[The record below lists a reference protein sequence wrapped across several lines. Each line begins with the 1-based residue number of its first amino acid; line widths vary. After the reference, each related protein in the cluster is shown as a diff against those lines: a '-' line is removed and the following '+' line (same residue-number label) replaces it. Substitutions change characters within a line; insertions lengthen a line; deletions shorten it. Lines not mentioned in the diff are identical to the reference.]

1 MGIPPFTTSPP
12 ASPHPVR
19 VLIVDDSATI
29 RGFIARTLRTDPEI
43 LVVASAADGQ
53 MAIDVLRKH
62 PDIEIIVLDI
72 EMPDMDGLTALP
84 ILLKTVPGVQVIMAS
99 TLTLRNAEISFKAL
113 ALGAADYVPKPSA
126 RDLGSATEFQR
137 ELNEKIKAIARAAR
151 KGRREAAAPTTIPS
165 SSAAQSPVS
174 SLPLPPVSIMERAD
188 ALAIASSTGGP
199 QALVEMFKG
208 LAGKLARV
216 PVFVTQHMPPSFT
229 TILAQNIAK
238 AAGTPCYEAV
248 DGETVK
254 PGVIYVAPGHFH
266 LIVEAA
272 ATGANVVRITQ
283 SPPENF
289 CRPSADPMFRSLAS
303 IYGRKLLGVVL
314 TGMGSD
320 GKAGAEQIVAAGG
333 QILAQDEAT
342 CVVWGMPRAVAEA
355 KLAKAVLPL
364 PQLPLYI
371 LRAIA

>member
-1 MGIPPFTTSPP
+1 MGTPPFTTSLP

-151 KGRREAAAPTTIPS
+151 KGRREATAPTTIPS

-254 PGVIYVAPGHFH
+254 PGVIYVAPG
-266 LIVEAA
+266 
-272 ATGANVVRITQ
+272 
-283 SPPENF
+283 
-289 CRPSADPMFRSLAS
+289 
-303 IYGRKLLGVVL
+303 
-314 TGMGSD
+314 
-320 GKAGAEQIVAAGG
+320 
-333 QILAQDEAT
+333 
-342 CVVWGMPRAVAEA
+342 
-355 KLAKAVLPL
+355 
-364 PQLPLYI
+364 
-371 LRAIA
+371 

>member
-1 MGIPPFTTSPP
+1 VETSPP
-12 ASPHPVR
+12 ATPPPASPPPVR

-29 RGFIARTLRTDPEI
+29 RGFIARALKADPEI
-43 LVVASAADGQ
+43 AVISSAADGQ
-53 MAIDVLRKH
+53 MAIDVLRQH
-62 PDIEIIVLDI
+62 PDIEIIILDI
-72 EMPDMDGLTALP
+72 EMPVMDGLTALP
-84 ILLKTVPGVQVIMAS
+84 LLLKTVPGVRVIMAS

-113 ALGAADYVPKPSA
+113 ALGASDYVPKPSA
-126 RDLGSATEFQR
+126 RDLDAAADFHR
-137 ELNEKIKAIARAAR
+137 ELNEKIKAIALAAR
-151 KGRREAAAPTTIPS
+151 KGRPGNISATKMPAPAATLPPL
-165 SSAAQSPVS
+165 S
-174 SLPLPPVSIMERAD
+174 SLPLPPPSIMERAD

-238 AAGTPCYEAV
+238 AAGTPCHEAV

-254 PGVIYVAPGHFH
+254 PGVIYVAPGDFH
-266 LIVEAA
+266 LIVEASA
-272 ATGANVVRITQ
+272 GMNILRITQ

-289 CRPSADPMFRSLAS
+289 CRPAADPMFRSLAA

-320 GKAGAEQIVAAGG
+320 GKLGAEKIVEAGG

-342 CVVWGMPRAVAEA
+342 SVVWGMPRAVAEA

-371 LRAIA
+371 LRAIT

>member
-1 MGIPPFTTSPP
+1 METSPP
-12 ASPHPVR
+12 ATPPPASPPPVR

-29 RGFIARTLRTDPEI
+29 RGFIARALKADPEI
-43 LVVASAADGQ
+43 AVISSAADGQ
-53 MAIDVLRKH
+53 MAIDVLRQH
-62 PDIEIIVLDI
+62 PDIEIIILDI
-72 EMPDMDGLTALP
+72 EMPVMDGLTALP
-84 ILLKTVPGVQVIMAS
+84 LLLKTVPGVRVIMAS

-113 ALGAADYVPKPSA
+113 ALGASDYVPKPSA
-126 RDLGSATEFQR
+126 RDLDAAADFHR
-137 ELNEKIKAIARAAR
+137 ELNEKIKAIALAAR
-151 KGRREAAAPTTIPS
+151 KGRPGNISATKMPAPAATLPPL
-165 SSAAQSPVS
+165 S
-174 SLPLPPVSIMERAD
+174 SLPLPPPSIMERAD

-238 AAGTPCYEAV
+238 AAGTPCHEAV

-254 PGVIYVAPGHFH
+254 PGVIYVAPGDFH
-266 LIVEAA
+266 LIVEASA
-272 ATGANVVRITQ
+272 GMNILRITQ

-289 CRPSADPMFRSLAS
+289 CRPAADPMFRSLAA

-320 GKAGAEQIVAAGG
+320 GKLGAEKIVEAGG

-342 CVVWGMPRAVAEA
+342 SVVWGMPRAVAEA

-371 LRAIA
+371 LRAIT